1 MGAAVET
8 GGGFE
13 RKGSGVNG
21 HFLKMKIKVKCVSPC
36 SYVDR

>member
-8 GGGFE
+8 GGEFE

-21 HFLKMKIKVKCVSPC
+21 HFLKMKNKSKIRFPPVAM
-36 SYVDR
+36 